1 MNLNTI
7 YPLPL
12 VGKANN
18 KKHYYHTQKKKKKK
32 KPKKKKSGKRIEIHS
47 FAFQIGW
54 LWYILDSKDLNS
66 WLIIYQ
72 NPKNKIK

>member
-47 FAFQIGW
+47 FAFQIG
-54 LWYILDSKDLNS
+54 
-66 WLIIYQ
+66 
-72 NPKNKIK
+72 